1 MKYAILLAAVAACA
15 PVARAEMGTW
25 KVPSW
30 QAFLSAPDAV
40 KKIINEKDG
49 KCPGHSQ
56 GMCVTSNAFYFS
68 FHNQIVK
75 TDWKGLLLKRVTV
88 VPHGGDICHWNG
100 RVYVGAW
107 EPPKKKGEKGCTSIR
122 VYDADTL
129 EPVKERRMPEWQNAA
144 DGITCLDG
152 VIILG
157 MGMKDWNGSDK
168 GHSNY
173 YGKFDAETLEPIGKP
188 FLVDHG
194 EESSCGAQN
203 ICTDGTYIYSCYY
216 TSDEAART
224 PNFIVYDKDF
234 KVVGKHLFGWT
245 HGVDV
250 VPGGKD
256 GAVRFAWATTLNNNW
271 DKSSPIVSQV
281 LVRFAE
287 LKNGEIS
294 DMSKYIGFKKP
305 MAR

>member
-1 MKYAILLAAVAACA
+1 MKYAMLLAAVAACA

-30 QAFLSAPDAV
+30 QAFLSAPGAV

-75 TDWKGLLLKRVTV
+75 TDWKGLLLKRVAV

-107 EPPKKKGEKGCTSIR
+107 EPPKQKGEKGCTSIR

-157 MGMKDWNGSDK
+157 MGMKD
-168 GHSNY
+168 
-173 YGKFDAETLEPIGKP
+173 
-188 FLVDHG
+188 
-194 EESSCGAQN
+194 
-203 ICTDGTYIYSCYY
+203 
-216 TSDEAART
+216 
-224 PNFIVYDKDF
+224 
-234 KVVGKHLFGWT
+234 
-245 HGVDV
+245 
-250 VPGGKD
+250 
-256 GAVRFAWATTLNNNW
+256 
-271 DKSSPIVSQV
+271 
-281 LVRFAE
+281 
-287 LKNGEIS
+287 
-294 DMSKYIGFKKP
+294 
-305 MAR
+305 